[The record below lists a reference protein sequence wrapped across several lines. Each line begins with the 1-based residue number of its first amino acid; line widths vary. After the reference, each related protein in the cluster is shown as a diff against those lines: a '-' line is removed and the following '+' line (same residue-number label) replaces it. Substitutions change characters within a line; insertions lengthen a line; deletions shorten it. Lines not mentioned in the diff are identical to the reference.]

1 MRKLACLVLVLI
13 FASFIILY
21 FQRQDNS
28 AAVSIEEIEH
38 APFSPPSQRMRATNS
53 VKNVSGASLTGQ
65 QGNVG
70 AGVYK
75 PKSLQKG
82 QGSETVVE
90 IEHGLSRQLVNTPEM
105 RRGVDRGL
113 LGAITLRVV
122 DSNGRPVQGAEIYGG
137 FWNYDRNNPPATG
150 LTDKKGE
157 IHFERNC
164 AGDFNFSITKDGFYK
179 TRLRYWFFKNG
190 YDCAKDGRWLPW
202 NPTVEIV
209 LKEKR
214 NPIPLYTKTV
224 RKVFPKEVEVGFDCL
239 CADFVAPWGQGRDS
253 DFTLKYESV
262 RPPVRTGM
270 KYPDFSCFTN
280 YLALS
285 GVEAGGFITKPKDSF
300 SHLVADYEAP
310 ENGYARVL
318 DYELK
323 RTTGKIFVDRK
334 LGDEEYLFFRSR
346 VRQTTGGS
354 EEAHYGKIY
363 QFVFSETLRE
373 TNSATLRISYY
384 FNPTPNDRN
393 LEFDGTNNLFKPDW
407 RETSWP
413 REP

>member
-1 MRKLACLVLVLI
+1 MRKMIYLVLVFLL
-13 FASFIILY
+13 AGFIIFSY
-21 FQRQDNS
+21 RRQNIPV
-28 AAVSIEEIEH
+28 AVSIEEIEH

-65 QGNVG
+65 QANVG

-137 FWNYDRNNPPATG
+137 CWNYDRNNPPATG
-150 LTDKKGE
+150 LTDEKGE

-214 NPIPLYTKTV
+214 NPV
-224 RKVFPKEVEVGFDCL
+224 SMQRKDRLWLTFPKHQTVGFDVETGDLVEPFGKGKVSDLSFWFDSWQYAEPYCYSNS
-239 CADFVAPWGQGRDS
+239 FVVTAENGTTIAAMR
-253 DFTLKYESV
+253 
-262 RPPVRTGM
+262 
-270 KYPDFSCFTN
+270 
-280 YLALS
+280 
-285 GVEAGGFITKPKDSF
+285 KDSF
-300 SHLVADYEAP
+300 SDFKFAYAPPDSGWVSDLTLGMVRTKDKILSNVA
-310 ENGYARVL
+310 L
-318 DYELK
+318 
-323 RTTGKIFVDRK
+323 GK
-334 LGDEEYLFFRSR
+334 EEYWVVA
-346 VRQTTGGS
+346 VRRGERKRFAVVSDFEFGGS
-354 EEAHYGKIY
+354 DRG
-363 QFVFSETLRE
+363 
-373 TNSATLRISYY
+373 TNYCGVLLSYY
-384 FNPTPNDRN
+384 LNPNPGDTN
-393 LEFDGTNNLFKPDW
+393 LEIKGPY
-407 RETSWP
+407 P
-413 REP
+413 

>member
-1 MRKLACLVLVLI
+1 MRKMIYLVLVFLL
-13 FASFIILY
+13 AGFIIFSY
-21 FQRQDNS
+21 RRQNIPV
-28 AAVSIEEIEH
+28 AVSIEEIEH

-65 QGNVG
+65 QANIG

-90 IEHGLSRQLVNTPEM
+90 IEHGLSGQLVNTPEM

-113 LGAITLRVV
+113 LGAITLHVV

-150 LTDKKGE
+150 LTDEKGE

-214 NPIPLYTKTV
+214 NPV
-224 RKVFPKEVEVGFDCL
+224 SMQRKDRLWLTFPKHQTVGFDVETGDL
-239 CADFVAPWGQGRDS
+239 VEPFGTGKVADLSFWFDSWQYTEPYCYSNCFVVTA
-253 DFTLKYESV
+253 ESGATIAAM
-262 RPPVRTGM
+262 R
-270 KYPDFSCFTN
+270 
-280 YLALS
+280 
-285 GVEAGGFITKPKDSF
+285 KDSF
-300 SHLVADYEAP
+300 SDFKFAYAPPDSGWVSDLTLGMVRTKDKILSNVA
-310 ENGYARVL
+310 L
-318 DYELK
+318 
-323 RTTGKIFVDRK
+323 GK
-334 LGDEEYLFFRSR
+334 EEYWVVA
-346 VRQTTGGS
+346 VRRGERKRFAVVSDFEFGGS
-354 EEAHYGKIY
+354 G
-363 QFVFSETLRE
+363 QE
-373 TNSATLRISYY
+373 TNDCGVLLSYY
-384 FNPTPNDRN
+384 LNPNPGDTN
-393 LEFDGTNNLFKPDW
+393 LEIKGHYP
-407 RETSWP
+407 
-413 REP
+413 

>member
-1 MRKLACLVLVLI
+1 MNRRSVIIV
-13 FASFIILY
+13 ASFVLAIIAL
-21 FQRQDNS
+21 FVVRTQTTKRAAVVEHASRAPEQTS
-28 AAVSIEEIEH
+28 AAPTV
-38 APFSPPSQRMRATNS
+38 ATTGGE
-53 VKNVSGASLTGQ
+53 KETRPRGSGA
-65 QGNVG
+65 V
-70 AGVYK
+70 
-75 PKSLQKG
+75 
-82 QGSETVVE
+82 TVLE
-90 IEHGLSRQLVNTPEM
+90 IDHGLPEQLVDTPEM
-105 RRGVDRGL
+105 RRGVEHGL

-122 DSNGRPVQGAEIYGG
+122 DSSGLPVPSATVRGAFFNQRQPKDKRRFEIETDADVIVYLENENMG
-137 FWNYDRNNPPATG
+137 FV
-150 LTDKKGE
+150 
-157 IHFERNC
+157 
-164 AGDFNFSITKDGFYK
+164 NFTIEKQAHYSSVI
-179 TRLRYWFFKNG
+179 RYWFFKNG

-346 VRQTTGGS
+346 VRQTTGGN
-354 EEAHYGKIY
+354 EEAHYGKIH

-407 RETSWP
+407 RDHDWP
-413 REP
+413 RAP

>member
-1 MRKLACLVLVLI
+1 MRKMIYLVLVFLL
-13 FASFIILY
+13 AGFIIFSY
-21 FQRQDNS
+21 RRQNIPV
-28 AAVSIEEIEH
+28 AVSIEEIEH

-65 QGNVG
+65 QANVG

-150 LTDKKGE
+150 LTDEKGE

-214 NPIPLYTKTV
+214 NPV
-224 RKVFPKEVEVGFDCL
+224 SMQRKDRLWLTFPRHQTVGFDVETGDLVEPFGKGKVSDLSFWFDSWQYAEPYCYSNS
-239 CADFVAPWGQGRDS
+239 FVVTAENGTTIAAMR
-253 DFTLKYESV
+253 
-262 RPPVRTGM
+262 
-270 KYPDFSCFTN
+270 
-280 YLALS
+280 
-285 GVEAGGFITKPKDSF
+285 KDSF
-300 SHLVADYEAP
+300 SDFKFAYAPPDSGWVSGLTLGMVRTKDKILSNVA
-310 ENGYARVL
+310 L
-318 DYELK
+318 
-323 RTTGKIFVDRK
+323 GK
-334 LGDEEYLFFRSR
+334 EEYWVVA
-346 VRQTTGGS
+346 VRRGERKRFAVVSDFEFGGS
-354 EEAHYGKIY
+354 G
-363 QFVFSETLRE
+363 QG
-373 TNSATLRISYY
+373 TNDCGVLLSYY
-384 FNPTPNDRN
+384 LNPNPGDTN
-393 LEFDGTNNLFKPDW
+393 LEIKGHYP
-407 RETSWP
+407 
-413 REP
+413 

>member
-1 MRKLACLVLVLI
+1 
-13 FASFIILY
+13 
-21 FQRQDNS
+21 
-28 AAVSIEEIEH
+28 
-38 APFSPPSQRMRATNS
+38 MRATNS

-122 DSNGRPVQGAEIYGG
+122 DSNGCPVQGAEIYGG

-150 LTDKKGE
+150 LTDEKGE

-214 NPIPLYTKTV
+214 NPISMQ
-224 RKVFPKEVEVGFDCL
+224 RKDRLWLTFPKHQTVGFDVETGDL
-239 CADFVAPWGQGRDS
+239 VEPFGTGKVADMSFWFDSWQYTEPYCYSNCFVVTA
-253 DFTLKYESV
+253 ESGATIAAM
-262 RPPVRTGM
+262 R
-270 KYPDFSCFTN
+270 
-280 YLALS
+280 
-285 GVEAGGFITKPKDSF
+285 KDSF
-300 SHLVADYEAP
+300 SDFKFAYAP
-310 ENGYARVL
+310 PDSGWVSDL
-318 DYELK
+318 TLGMV
-323 RTTGKIFVDRK
+323 RTKDKILSNAALGK
-334 LGDEEYLFFRSR
+334 EEYWVVA
-346 VRQTTGGS
+346 VRRGDIKRFAVISDFDFGGS
-354 EEAHYGKIY
+354 G
-363 QFVFSETLRE
+363 QG
-373 TNSATLRISYY
+373 TNDCGVLLSYY
-384 FNPTPNDRN
+384 LNPNAGDTN
-393 LEFDGTNNLFKPDW
+393 LEIKGHYP
-407 RETSWP
+407 
-413 REP
+413 

>member
-1 MRKLACLVLVLI
+1 MRKMIYLVLVFLL
-13 FASFIILY
+13 AGFIIFSY
-21 FQRQDNS
+21 RRQNIPV
-28 AAVSIEEIEH
+28 AVSIEEIEH

-65 QGNVG
+65 QANIG

-137 FWNYDRNNPPATG
+137 CWNYDRNNPPATG
-150 LTDKKGE
+150 LTDEKGE

-214 NPIPLYTKTV
+214 NPV
-224 RKVFPKEVEVGFDCL
+224 SMQRKDRLWLTFPRHQTVGFDVETGDLVEPFGKGKVSDLSFWFDSWQYAEPYCYSNS
-239 CADFVAPWGQGRDS
+239 FVVTAENGTTIAAMR
-253 DFTLKYESV
+253 
-262 RPPVRTGM
+262 
-270 KYPDFSCFTN
+270 
-280 YLALS
+280 
-285 GVEAGGFITKPKDSF
+285 KDSF
-300 SHLVADYEAP
+300 SDFKFAYAPPDSGWVSDLTLGMVRTKDKILSNVA
-310 ENGYARVL
+310 L
-318 DYELK
+318 
-323 RTTGKIFVDRK
+323 GK
-334 LGDEEYLFFRSR
+334 EEYWVVA
-346 VRQTTGGS
+346 VRRGERKRFAVVSDFEFGGS
-354 EEAHYGKIY
+354 DRG
-363 QFVFSETLRE
+363 
-373 TNSATLRISYY
+373 TNYCGVLLSYY
-384 FNPTPNDRN
+384 LNPNPGDTN
-393 LEFDGTNNLFKPDW
+393 LEIKGPY
-407 RETSWP
+407 P
-413 REP
+413 

>member
-1 MRKLACLVLVLI
+1 MRKMIYLVLVFLL
-13 FASFIILY
+13 AGFIIFSY
-21 FQRQDNS
+21 RRQNIP

-150 LTDKKGE
+150 LTDEKGE
-157 IHFERNC
+157 IHLERNC

-214 NPIPLYTKTV
+214 NPV
-224 RKVFPKEVEVGFDCL
+224 SMQRKDRLWLTFPKHQTVGFDVETGDL
-239 CADFVAPWGQGRDS
+239 VEPFGTGKVADLSFWFDSWQYTEPYCYSNCFVVTA
-253 DFTLKYESV
+253 ESGATIAAM
-262 RPPVRTGM
+262 R
-270 KYPDFSCFTN
+270 
-280 YLALS
+280 
-285 GVEAGGFITKPKDSF
+285 KDSF
-300 SHLVADYEAP
+300 SDFKFAYAPPDSGWVSDLTLGMVRTKDKILSNVA
-310 ENGYARVL
+310 L
-318 DYELK
+318 
-323 RTTGKIFVDRK
+323 GK
-334 LGDEEYLFFRSR
+334 EEYWVVA
-346 VRQTTGGS
+346 VRRGERKRFAVISDFEFGGS
-354 EEAHYGKIY
+354 DRG
-363 QFVFSETLRE
+363 
-373 TNSATLRISYY
+373 TNYCGVLLSYY
-384 FNPTPNDRN
+384 LNPNAGDTN
-393 LEFDGTNNLFKPDW
+393 LEIKGPY
-407 RETSWP
+407 P
-413 REP
+413 